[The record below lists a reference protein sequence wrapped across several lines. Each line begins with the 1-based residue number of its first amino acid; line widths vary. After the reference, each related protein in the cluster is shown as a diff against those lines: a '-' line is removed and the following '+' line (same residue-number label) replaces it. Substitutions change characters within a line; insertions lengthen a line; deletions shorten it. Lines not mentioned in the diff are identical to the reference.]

1 MWGVR
6 LLACWWLRDCA
17 GGRGG
22 SRGEVQENGGFYG
35 DFDHLGVGDSE
46 VAGGELGG
54 GGSLTSS
61 VVVAQRR
68 ALLLAMTR

>member
-1 MWGVR
+1 MVR
-6 LLACWWLRDCA
+6 RIAVMIGSLLVSVLL
-17 GGRGG
+17 
-22 SRGEVQENGGFYG
+22 
-35 DFDHLGVGDSE
+35 LGVGDSE